1 MLNEKEKV
9 MLEILE
15 KNNFN
20 EIKDSREV
28 YKSLEELL
36 NKEAKDVLSAFYIG
50 TENSE
55 DLIDED
61 GYLYF
66 FDKNFLK
73 VEKILE
79 EDIFGFINEK
89 KFMEKYK
96 KENGE
101 DDELYIRYIAACI

>member
-9 MLEILE
+9 IFKILE

-20 EIKDSREV
+20 EIKNNKNV

-50 TENSE
+50 TENSRE
-55 DLIDED
+55 LLEED

-66 FDKNFLK
+66 FDEDFLEIK
-73 VEKILE
+73 KLSE
-79 EDIFGFINEK
+79 EYVVSLINEK
-89 KFMEKYK
+89 NF
-96 KENGE
+96 
-101 DDELYIRYIAACI
+101 I

>member
-9 MLEILE
+9 IFKILE

-20 EIKDSREV
+20 EIKNNKNV

-36 NKEAKDVLSAFYIG
+36 KKEAKDVLSAFYIG
-50 TENSE
+50 TENSRE
-55 DLIDED
+55 LLEED

-66 FDKNFLK
+66 FDENFLEIK
-73 VEKILE
+73 KLSE
-79 EDIFGFINEK
+79 EYVVGSINEK
-89 KFMEKYK
+89 EFMENYK

-101 DDELYIRYIAACI
+101 NDELYIQYVEACI

>member
-9 MLEILE
+9 IFKILE

-20 EIKDSREV
+20 EIKNNKNV

-50 TENSE
+50 TENRRE
-55 DLIDED
+55 LLEED

-66 FDKNFLK
+66 FDEDFLEIK
-73 VEKILE
+73 KLSE
-79 EDIFGFINEK
+79 EYVVSLINEK
-89 KFMEKYK
+89 NFIEKYK

-101 DDELYIRYIAACI
+101 NDELYIQYVEACI

>member
-9 MLEILE
+9 MLKILE
-15 KNNFN
+15 KNNFD

-79 EDIFGFINEK
+79 EDVFGFINEK
-89 KFMEKYK
+89 NLWKNIKKKMEKMM
-96 KENGE
+96 N
-101 DDELYIRYIAACI
+101 CIFAM